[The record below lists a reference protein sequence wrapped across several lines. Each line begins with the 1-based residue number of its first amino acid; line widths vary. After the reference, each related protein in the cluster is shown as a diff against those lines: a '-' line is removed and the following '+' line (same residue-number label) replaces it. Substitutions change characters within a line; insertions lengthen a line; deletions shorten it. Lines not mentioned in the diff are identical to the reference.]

1 MCHCWLY
8 SVLNEERRKSE
19 EKRKAAEGEAYQR
32 SRKILEEEISKDR
45 TWRQAVQQVA
55 SRTYIRERLH
65 PYWCW

>member
-1 MCHCWLY
+1 MCHCGLY
-8 SVLNEERRKSE
+8 SVLNEERRKTE

-55 SRTYIRERLH
+55 NLISF
-65 PYWCW
+65 P